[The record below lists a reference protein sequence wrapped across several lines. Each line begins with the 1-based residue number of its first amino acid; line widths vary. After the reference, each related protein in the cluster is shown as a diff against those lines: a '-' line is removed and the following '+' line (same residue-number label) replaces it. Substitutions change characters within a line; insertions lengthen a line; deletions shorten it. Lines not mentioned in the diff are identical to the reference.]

1 MLHWIEA
8 AKQGDRQAFDPI
20 VRQFASMAYA
30 VAYDRLRDVH
40 LAEDAV
46 QEAFAEAFVG
56 LGRLREPE
64 AFPGWF
70 KVIVTRQ
77 ANRIVRRKR
86 HPSVPLHDMD
96 GMAEDG
102 SGLPDIVHERQELRR
117 LLHQSVA
124 ELSSNMRVAVQL
136 FYFYGYTLLEI
147 SAYLGISVPVL
158 KKRLFD
164 ARRKLKGMLPVA
176 DFVHV
181 FTDLYEG
188 GKGVLH
194 IVNGD
199 HVAETLR
206 QGVVQGDIL
215 VWREVYPDGPN
226 FVDPAKPANRLVR
239 AQYLEQAM
247 GVPVAEFTR
256 LSEMQ
261 EQTLAQFNQYEEI
274 VLWFEH
280 DLFDQTMLCYL
291 LHWFAQRPL
300 GRTKLSLLCIGSFPG
315 IELFRGLGQLNA
327 EQLKTL
333 SGTWQTIGS
342 EQLALGAAIWEAYAS
357 PDPRKLSELLSGDTS
372 ALPFAQAA
380 FRLHLARFPSVQNG
394 LGIVEQLT
402 LEQVDRGIGSPYT
415 LFQHV
420 GDLLHELGMGD
431 LQYWHVL
438 AKLSQGSYPLLHIE
452 GLEAF
457 PDFLGAAPSF
467 RDCKVSLTEQ
477 GRQVLDGEADWVSQN
492 GIDAWY
498 GGVHMQGQSVP
509 WRWDAER
516 ETIVGPADTKI

>member
-1 MLHWIEA
+1 MLQWIEA
-8 AKQGDRQAFDPI
+8 AKQGDREAFDVI
-20 VRQFASMAYA
+20 VRKFASMAYA
-30 VAYDRLRDVH
+30 VAYERLRDVH

-64 AFPGWF
+64 AFAGWF
-70 KVIVTRQ
+70 KVIVARQ
-77 ANRIVRRKR
+77 ANRIIRRKR
-86 HPSVPLHDMD
+86 HPSVPLHE
-96 GMAEDG
+96 MAGIAEEG
-102 SGLPDIVHERQELRR
+102 RGLPDIVEQREMRQ

-136 FYFYGYTLLEI
+136 FYFFGYTLQEI
-147 SAYLGISVPVL
+147 SAYLGVPVPVL

-176 DFVHV
+176 DFIHV
-181 FTDLYEG
+181 FNDLYEG
-188 GKGVLH
+188 GKGMLH

-206 QGVVQGDIL
+206 GVVQGDIL

-226 FVDPAKPANRLVR
+226 FVDPAKPANRLAR
-239 AQYLEQAM
+239 AQYLEKAM

-261 EQTLAQFNQYEEI
+261 EQTLAQFDRYEEV

-291 LHWFAQRPL
+291 LYWFAQRPL

-327 EQLKTL
+327 EQLATL
-333 SGTWQTIGS
+333 SGTWLTIGRD
-342 EQLALGAAIWEAYAS
+342 QLALGAALWEAYAS
-357 PDPRKLSELLSGDTS
+357 SDPRRLSELLGGDTS

-380 FRLHLARFPSVQNG
+380 FRLHLARFPSVRNG

-402 LEQVDRGIGSPYT
+402 LEQVDSGVGSPYA
-415 LFQHV
+415 LFRQV
-420 GDLLHELGMGD
+420 GDRLHELGMGD

-438 AKLSQGSYPLLHIE
+438 AKLSQGSHPLLHIE

-457 PDFLGAAPSF
+457 PDFQSAAPSF
-467 RDCKVSLTEQ
+467 QDCQISLTEL
-477 GRQVLDGEADWVSQN
+477 GRQVLDGEADWVSLS
-492 GIDAWY
+492 GVDAWY
-498 GGVHMQGQSVP
+498 GGVLMQGRSVP
-509 WRWDAER
+509 WRWDAEGQ
-516 ETIVGPADTKI
+516 TIVESADTKI